1 MPVATCLLLQP
12 RPLPRAAPPPHA
24 CVVLASS
31 PRPQRLRNAPWRRAP
46 ASELSPAHRALRH
59 VLWPATRS
67 AARPAS
73 SRRSRAVEVRTLLS
87 NPICLFSHL
96 VAQASAGAAAGAPV
110 TVWVKRMD
118 VPGAQYVS
126 VKGVDLQQTV
136 DDFKARWV
144 AQAKLDLDPSL
155 VTLRLVA
162 CGPRKPS
169 AAEEEAAAVL
179 DDPSLSL
186 ADVGITG
193 TAWLLAYVESS
204 ALPHVRLCLRLNASF
219 A

>member
-1 MPVATCLLLQP
+1 M
-12 RPLPRAAPPPHA
+12 
-24 CVVLASS
+24 
-31 PRPQRLRNAPWRRAP
+31 
-46 ASELSPAHRALRH
+46 
-59 VLWPATRS
+59 
-67 AARPAS
+67 
-73 SRRSRAVEVRTLLS
+73 
-87 NPICLFSHL
+87 
-96 VAQASAGAAAGAPV
+96 
-110 TVWVKRMD
+110 TVWVKSSG
-118 VPGAQYVS
+118 VAGARYVA
-126 VKGVDLQQTV
+126 VKDVDLMQTV
-136 DDFKARWV
+136 DDFISRWV
-144 AQAKLDLDPSL
+144 SEEQLDVRPSR

-162 CGPRKPS
+162 CGSRKPS